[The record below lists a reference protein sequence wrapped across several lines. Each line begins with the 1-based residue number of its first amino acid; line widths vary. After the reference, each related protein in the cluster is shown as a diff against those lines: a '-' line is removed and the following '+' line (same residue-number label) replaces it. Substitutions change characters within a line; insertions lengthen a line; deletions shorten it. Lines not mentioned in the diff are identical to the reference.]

1 MKQDRLESFL
11 FEIINTK
18 VQSTFTN
25 IVSNQ
30 YEFIPHLSLYSKM
43 TSSCYFIYKTTNAL
57 NDYYLLIFNIST
69 YECVSFKKIPL
80 QNQRQRIKKCILNYN
95 MNDYSGKSKNMHC
108 LLLLTENYLLFNYDL
123 VNQNIF
129 QINLYLPYKSD
140 IIKICFS
147 SFENIIGVLYS
158 NNTFLLFNIKTNNK
172 EILSLNLS
180 DSHNQVV
187 DFNFFPYSKSYA
199 LFSVLFLYENG
210 QFSII
215 TPYFPNNTYVDSSI
229 ISVLEEINNLYCYS
243 IEKTLND
250 SLLIKMRNCIGTKG
264 IIHLN
269 DYLLNWNSNL
279 QYRIIR
285 PISNV
290 QNNENEKIKKYK
302 CFYFC
307 ESTSSPF
314 VLIRVGNNTNLI
326 DVIVLC
332 GEILPY
338 REMKI
343 SFNKKNISE
352 NTQENDLMFFV
363 IESLVIEES
372 NFLNKEINAFN
383 LNNNS
388 IMLMLNG
395 KNIYTITIPYLKK
408 LNKLLCESESEN
420 ENISLN
426 RWVSDFQK
434 VLYCDT
440 NNDEIQIIPFLLYDN
455 NIIVLDYSNFNRK
468 KKEPFSLNEINVK
481 LFSIESNENNNVF
494 QKQKMT
500 HITNNSLLH
509 EEINFFQK
517 EVSNKFK
524 SFPLEDNKLK
534 LNKLSLDDNANISFA
549 ESENEN
555 SDITPKDL
563 IEIQNMYKSIKNR
576 IIIVLQF
583 QKKFDN
589 LAKVLIS
596 DTNNCVKNVS
606 DISNLEKEI
615 MNKNNLI
622 QNKIDT
628 IKKNII
634 TLQHNEQSINSFNQ
648 INVINNLYNNVLQI
662 KKKVGLMFDI
672 TSCNFNIHN
681 NNEKTEDFLPKEINS
696 SLKNLNSLNAYSAL
710 SKNIKDLMAQLSQDD
725 K

>member
-1 MKQDRLESFL
+1 MKQDELESFL
-11 FEIINTK
+11 SEIINSK

-25 IVSNQ
+25 VVSNQ
-30 YEFIPHLSLYSKM
+30 YEFIPHLSIYSKI
-43 TSSCYFIYKTTNAL
+43 TSNGYFIYKTRNAI

-80 QNQRQRIKKCILNYN
+80 QNQGQRIKKCIFNYN
-95 MNDYSGKSKNMHC
+95 MNNYSGKSKNIHC
-108 LLLLTENYLLFNYDL
+108 LLLLTENNLLFNYDL

-158 NNTFLLFNIKTNNK
+158 NNSFLLFNININK
-172 EILSLNLS
+172 EILRLNLS
-180 DSHNQVV
+180 DSNNQVV
-187 DFNFFPYSKSYA
+187 DFNFFPYLKSYA

-210 QFSII
+210 QFSTI
-215 TPYFPNNTYVDSSI
+215 TPYFPDNTYVDSTI

-250 SLLIKMRNCIGTKG
+250 SLLTKMRNCIGTKG

-279 QYRIIR
+279 QYKIIH
-285 PISNV
+285 PINNV
-290 QNNENEKIKKYK
+290 QNNESEKIKKYK

-314 VLIRVGNNTNLI
+314 VLIRVANNTNLI

-363 IESLVIEES
+363 IESLVIDES

-388 IMLMLNG
+388 IVLMLNG
-395 KNIYTITIPYLKK
+395 KHIYTLTIPYLKK
-408 LNKLLCESESEN
+408 LNKLLCESEN
-420 ENISLN
+420 ESIYLN
-426 RWVSDFQK
+426 RLVSDFQK
-434 VLYCDT
+434 VLHCNN
-440 NNDEIQIIPFLLYDN
+440 NNDEIQIIPFLLFDN
-455 NIIVLDYSNFNRK
+455 NIIVLDYSNFNGK

-481 LFSIESNENNNVF
+481 LFSLVGNENNIVF
-494 QKQKMT
+494 QKQRT
-500 HITNNSLLH
+500 IHIANNSLLH
-509 EEINFFQK
+509 QEIDFFQK
-517 EVSNKFK
+517 EVNNKLK
-524 SFPLEDNKLK
+524 SFPFENKLT
-534 LNKLSLDDNANISFA
+534 LNKLSLDDNANLSFA
-549 ESENEN
+549 ESESEN

-576 IIIVLQF
+576 IKIILQF

-589 LAKVLIS
+589 LAKALIS

-615 MNKNNLI
+615 VNKNSLI

-634 TLQHNEQSINSFNQ
+634 TLQQNEQSINSFNQ

-662 KKKVGLMFDI
+662 KKKVGLMFNI
-672 TSCNFNIHN
+672 ANCNFNIHS

-696 SLKNLNSLNAYSAL
+696 SLKKLNSLSTYSAL